1 MANYRSRAIKWQTHK
16 SAVLSHK
23 IFLDRGNGNLENYCK
38 WFFWVLAKLR
48 KQMQIIVIL
57 WTKAALA
64 PTRCSQHLIYQ
75 GIICSASS
83 WERPCTISTGNVGNQ
98 YQTGLCE
105 LPFVIMIKYT
115 TKAAEGR
122 NFSPGHQLKEF
133 CFLHL
138 STSSSSKTS
147 TMRKPVLSRK
157 YVRHEIYILVKF

>member
-57 WTKAALA
+57 WTKAVLA
-64 PTRCSQHLIYQ
+64 PTRCSQHLTSQ
-75 GIICSASS
+75 GRICSASS
-83 WERPCTISTGNVGNQ
+83 WERPHTVSTDTVKNR

-122 NFSPGHQLKEF
+122 NFSPGPQLKEF
-133 CFLHL
+133 CCLHL
-138 STSSSSKTS
+138 STSSSSKTCTKQKTCAEQKICQTWDLRS
-147 TMRKPVLSRK
+147 S
-157 YVRHEIYILVKF
+157 

>member
-16 SAVLSHK
+16 NAVLSHK

-83 WERPCTISTGNVGNQ
+83 WERPCTVSTGNVGNQ

-122 NFSPGHQLKEF
+122 NFSPGILLLTSFYIFKFKNMHHEKTCAEQKI
-133 CFLHL
+133 CQTWDLH
-138 STSSSSKTS
+138 SS
-147 TMRKPVLSRK
+147 
-157 YVRHEIYILVKF
+157 